1 MDILKKISHA
11 ARQHATMKACMMG
24 PRSVGKTTVLTSV
37 FFDSSKSFAHTNL
50 TFVAD
55 KETQELMST
64 RHIELLHVFDERQSI
79 QDTPEAGLSATNQ
92 IHTFLYAF
100 GIKNKKNCVDLEI
113 KDFPGEFVEDPLHHD
128 EIRAFVNE
136 SNTILIAIDTPHLM
150 EKDGL
155 YNEAKNKVAA
165 ITDFLIQE
173 FARTEGDKLV
183 LLVPLKCEKYF
194 YEKRIEEVSDAVE
207 RAYRVLIDK
216 IRGVYA
222 QRVTCAI
229 TPILTMGG
237 VVFDSFDDSSLTP
250 GGYPVA
256 ARYKFYEKHPEFAPM
271 FCAQPLYYLLSYVTR
286 QYEDNK
292 SKGNFFSRMF
302 CALFDLF
309 SSDIDLLNE
318 LKAMNK
324 YRLTDKS
331 GYRILHG
338 KNNF

>member
-1 MDILKKISHA
+1 MDILKNISRVT
-11 ARQHATMKACMMG
+11 RQHATMKACMMG

-50 TFVAD
+50 KFVAD
-55 KETQELMST
+55 EETQDLMST
-64 RHIELLHVFDERQSI
+64 RHIELLHVFDERRSVH
-79 QDTPEAGLSATNQ
+79 DVPEVGLSATNQ
-92 IHTFLYAF
+92 IHTFRYEF
-100 GIKNKKNCVDLEI
+100 GLKNKKTCVDLEI
-113 KDFPGEFVEDPLHHD
+113 KDFPGEFVEDPLYQD
-128 EIRAFVNE
+128 EIRTFVNE
-136 SNTILIAIDTPHLM
+136 SNTIIIALDTPHLM
-150 EKDGL
+150 ERGGE
-155 YNEAKNKVAA
+155 YNEAKNKVS
-165 ITDFLIQE
+165 IISDFLLEQLI
-173 FARTEGDKLV
+173 RMEGDKLI

-207 RAYRVLIDK
+207 KAYRVLIGK
-216 IRGVYA
+216 IKEEYV

-237 VVFDSFDDSSLTP
+237 VVFDSLDESSLTP
-250 GGYPVA
+250 DGYPVA
-256 ARYKFYEKHPEFAPM
+256 ARYRFYERHPEFAPM

-286 QYEDNK
+286 QYEENK

-302 CALFDLF
+302 SALFNLF

-324 YRLTDKS
+324 YRLTDKN
-331 GYRILHG
+331 GYRIING

>member
-1 MDILKKISHA
+1 MNILKKISHV

-50 TFVAD
+50 KFVAD
-55 KETQELMST
+55 EETQDLMST

-79 QDTPEAGLSATNQ
+79 QDRPEAGLSATNQ
-92 IHTFLYAF
+92 IHSFRYEF
-100 GIKNKKNCVDLEI
+100 GIKNKKASIELEI
-113 KDFPGEFVEDPLHHD
+113 KDFPGEFVENPLHKD
-128 EIRAFVNE
+128 EVSSFVNE
-136 SNTILIAIDTPHLM
+136 SNTIIIAIDTPHMM
-150 EKDGL
+150 EKGGV
-155 YNEAKNKVAA
+155 YNEAKNKVNI
-165 ITDFLIQE
+165 ITDFLLRE
-173 FARTEGDKLV
+173 FAATEGDKLV

-207 RAYRVLIDK
+207 KAYGGLIGK
-216 IRGVYA
+216 IKELYG

-237 VVFDSFDDSSLTP
+237 VMFDSFDESSLTTE
-250 GGYPVA
+250 GYPVA

-302 CALFDLF
+302 SALFDLF

-324 YRLTDKS
+324 YRLTGKS
-331 GYRILHG
+331 GYRILNG